1 MLKLPKPLYGVL
13 SLTPDITSRWCFSQS
28 FFPRDYP
35 GFERHYIRGCRR
47 CLSLFVMAFDVSCN
61 GLVIWRTIRFLLPLK
76 ELLKVVYRHAALL
89 AFLKELGTAVLWL
102 CYSPSLHQEILQIL
116 PAEDSLGLPAIQIKI
131 PEL

>member
-61 GLVIWRTIRFLLPLK
+61 GLVIWRTIS
-76 ELLKVVYRHAALL
+76 
-89 AFLKELGTAVLWL
+89 WL